1 MKIALANPATSL
13 AAPHAVAGGASSV
26 DHEASILTSVRK
38 YQERRGIDWL
48 TPKMLVEQQEEIKEE
63 GIDPMRIED
72 NSMSVLVEGNDWI
85 QVGLAHNF
93 PRVAF
98 EDSLFT
104 SMLSQSRNERVW
116 PSSFWSQKHTFI
128 IIYPRTYTRIM

>member
-72 NSMSVLVEGNDWI
+72 NSTSVLVKTMIGSR
-85 QVGLAHNF
+85 LA
-93 PRVAF
+93 
-98 EDSLFT
+98 
-104 SMLSQSRNERVW
+104 W
-116 PSSFWSQKHTFI
+116 HTIFREWHSKI
-128 IIYPRTYTRIM
+128 H